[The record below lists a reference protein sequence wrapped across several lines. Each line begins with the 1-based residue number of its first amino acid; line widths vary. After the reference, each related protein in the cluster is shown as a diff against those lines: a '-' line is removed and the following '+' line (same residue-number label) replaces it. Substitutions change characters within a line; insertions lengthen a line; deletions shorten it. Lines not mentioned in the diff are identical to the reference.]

1 MVTCTDWIYL
11 VLNKNKRIKENI
23 LLYGDRKGGN
33 NLIQVPQ

>member
-23 LLYGDRKGGN
+23 LLYGEWKGGN